1 MYVSFRRPSGIDKEF
16 LVQLFVEPVKGIS
29 VVHTQDLL
37 TNMFLDQSISFVKVS
52 IKVSSV
58 YVLISFSST
67 HQDYCYKCLDMV
79 KDLSHFNV
87 LFLHWNWTL
96 KNYVKS
102 VS

>member
-1 MYVSFRRPSGIDKEF
+1 MYVYVSFRRPSGIDKEF

-58 YVLISFSST
+58 YVLISFLAPIKITATNASI
-67 HQDYCYKCLDMV
+67 
-79 KDLSHFNV
+79 
-87 LFLHWNWTL
+87 W
-96 KNYVKS
+96 
-102 VS
+102 